1 MKLLPESGL
10 KEKTSVRVT
19 VPELLPLCVSVS
31 KTSLELL
38 AGIVIGSGLLASEP
52 TLSPAVLLYTL
63 SSVTASPLAFMT
75 VTGI

>member
-1 MKLLPESGL
+1 MEGQFDI
-10 KEKTSVRVT
+10 
-19 VPELLPLCVSVS
+19 
-31 KTSLELL
+31 
-38 AGIVIGSGLLASEP
+38 IVIGSGLLASEP